1 MTRFPALASA
11 LTVYRKEIVDALRDR
26 RTLIVVLLSSVL
38 LGPLVMVAL
47 SGLVATLETQAEQ
60 REIYLDAPQAAP
72 TLVNFLQRQTLIVRQ
87 APADFEQ
94 ELRESRFNEPVI
106 VVPRDFE
113 SALARGDAPAIEVV
127 SHSANRRSEA
137 GAGRVMR
144 LLQAF
149 SQERGMLA
157 LALRGVAGELLA
169 PVRVEER
176 DLASTATRGAQVT
189 GMLPFFVLMA
199 VLYGALNAALDSTAG
214 ERERGSLEPL
224 LMNPAEP
231 GAIVA
236 GKWAAVASVGMLIA
250 VLSSL
255 SFIPAQWLLRSDTL
269 AALFQYGLTEAA
281 WFLVVLLPFAAALSA
296 VLMAVAIRCRS
307 VKEAQAST
315 GVVVLLVS
323 LMPLFGVFN
332 LGGEARWHL
341 WLPGLSQNLL
351 MTRVLKG
358 EGMGAEQV
366 LVPLGVCVA
375 LTGVALV
382 FVARRLR
389 EAAVR

>member
-1 MTRFPALASA
+1 MSLQALARA
-11 LTVYRKEIVDALRDR
+11 LIVFRKEIVDALRDR
-26 RTLIVVLLSSVL
+26 RTLAVVLLSSVL

-60 REIYLDAPQAAP
+60 REVYLDAPQAAP
-72 TLVNFLQRQTLIVRQ
+72 TLVNFLRRQTLVVKT
-87 APADFEQ
+87 APPDFERA
-94 ELRESRFNEPVI
+94 LREATLSEPVI

-113 SALARGDAPAIEVV
+113 AALARGEAPTVEVV

-137 GAGRVMR
+137 GASRAMR
-144 LLQAF
+144 LLQVF

-157 LALRGVAGELLA
+157 LAMRGVAGEVLSPL
-169 PVRVEER
+169 RVQER

-189 GMLPFFVLMA
+189 AMLPFFVLMA
-199 VLYGALNAALDSTAG
+199 VLYGALNAALDTTAG

-224 LMNPAEP
+224 LMNPAER
-231 GAIVA
+231 GAIVL
-236 GKWAAVASVGMLIA
+236 GKWGAVAAVGMLIA
-250 VLSSL
+250 VLSCL

-269 AALFQYGLTEAA
+269 AALFQYGFREVG

-307 VKEAQAST
+307 FKEAQASAS
-315 GVVVLLVS
+315 VVVLAVS
-323 LMPLFGVFN
+323 LMPLFSIFN

-358 EGMGAEQV
+358 EGVGAEQV

-375 LTGVALV
+375 LTVLALV
-382 FVARRLR
+382 YVARRLR
-389 EAAVR
+389 DAAVR